1 MLIELLREVI
11 APHSQLAARLLGLV
25 RRPSTGDP
33 DNSTDEFE
41 VAAVIVFL
49 AGVDKLLSLSLE
61 LLYLAG
67 HVEWQWMRGRRR
79 ESDVLPGQVFCDP
92 GFATKISKLREL
104 GCDLEELRS
113 LAKARNTYVHECKV
127 FAGYRIHP
135 DFEGNRLDL
144 RATGPVVDSS
154 APFQTGFRPEGI
166 DTMTTALVDRL
177 GAFLTDRYCE
187 EGFRQIAERVAKLSD
202 NPEPWTTR
210 LRETDDYLDGA
221 SAIMEELNAA
231 FVGKGLAR
239 LRPSSHPPVRG
250 GLRA

>member
-1 MLIELLREVI
+1 MLIELLRGMIE
-11 APHSQLAARLLGLV
+11 PHSQLATRLLGLV
-25 RRPSTGDP
+25 RHPSTDDP
-33 DNSTDEFE
+33 KDEFE

-67 HVEWQWMRGRRR
+67 HVEWHWMRGRRR
-79 ESDVLPGQVFCDP
+79 ESDVLPAKVFCDP
-92 GFATKISKLREL
+92 GFATKIAKLHEL
-104 GCDLEELRS
+104 GCDLTELRW
-113 LAKARNTYVHECKV
+113 LAEARNTYVHECNI

-135 DFEGNRLDL
+135 DCEGKRLDL
-144 RATGPVVDSS
+144 RATGPVVESS
-154 APFQTGFRPEGI
+154 GPFQLGFRPESI

-177 GAFLTDRYCE
+177 GAFLTDRHCE

-221 SAIMEELNAA
+221 SAIMQELNEAV
-231 FVGKGLAR
+231 VGKGLAV
-239 LRPSSHPPVRG
+239 LLPSSHPQER
-250 GLRA
+250 R